1 MYKFPN
7 PGSTVLIRRKQV
19 EAMTSLSR
27 SRIYA
32 LMNEG
37 AFPKPVRLG
46 TQSVAWPLSE
56 IEAWINERIAA
67 SK

>member
-1 MYKFPN
+1 MHPT
-7 PGSTVLIRRKQV
+7 PSSTILIRRKQV

-46 TQSVAWPLSE
+46 TQSVAWPLAAV
-56 IEAWINERIAA
+56 EAWINERIAA